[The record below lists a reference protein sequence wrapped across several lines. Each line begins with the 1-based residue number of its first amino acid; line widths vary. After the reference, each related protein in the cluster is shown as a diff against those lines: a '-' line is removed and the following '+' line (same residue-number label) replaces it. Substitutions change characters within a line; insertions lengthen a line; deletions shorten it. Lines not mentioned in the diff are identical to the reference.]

1 MAQAVESLALGV
13 VIERRDINNRW
24 RKHDWR
30 PIAVLPGAAA
40 DTRWR
45 LLRQDGPAA
54 VFHAATLTLELY
66 QKETEGYRVNLANT
80 PPVIYVVLRAGE
92 EHGEEDV
99 EPFLLTA
106 CPFEAESYAESG
118 DEIVEGVP
126 MPSDVLA
133 FVQDFTARHHV
144 DEPFKKRK
152 REPYDPRKRVRETG
166 PLVKDAVWD
175 KRGPRGREGTREGTD
190 E

>member
-1 MAQAVESLALGV
+1 MAAQAVETLALGV
-13 VIERRDINNRW
+13 VVERRDIEDRW
-24 RKHDWR
+24 RRHDWR
-30 PIAVLPGAAA
+30 AVSVLPGAPSGA
-40 DTRWR
+40 RWR
-45 LLRQDGPAA
+45 LLRRDGPLC

-126 MPSDVLA
+126 MPPAVRAL
-133 FVQDFTARHHV
+133 VQDFVARHHA

-152 REPYDPRKRVRETG
+152 RLPYDPRKRAREAG
-166 PLVKDAVWD
+166 PLVKDAVWGARSPRA
-175 KRGPRGREGTREGTD
+175 RGGAD